1 MMHKPTNHL
10 ITSQLMRCGI
20 ILRRLFTPIID
31 ESNLSRAGSQFAIF
45 LSNYSRKASKSD
57 TLFESLLRMDVKS
70 YIKELVAVEEY
81 SFSLEELRRNTDKS
95 GASLKLELAR
105 LIEKKEILNLR
116 KEFYLIITPRYS
128 AFGKLPIQLY
138 AEKLF
143 KFLNRNYYLGL
154 YSAARIHGAGHQQVQ
169 REYVMIEQPALGNIK
184 KSNLDIRFLTTS
196 SWPATNVI
204 KERSDA
210 GEYNISSPILTAVDL
225 IHHQSKLGGLNRMLA
240 ILEELLE
247 EVKEE
252 DCLNLLTW
260 YSHRSSLQRL
270 GFLMEELR
278 IDDSI
283 FQMLFNHL
291 SKRPYFPV
299 LLSPN
304 SKQRP
309 GAVGNRWKVD
319 VNIKLDSNI

>member
-1 MMHKPTNHL
+1 
-10 ITSQLMRCGI
+10 
-20 ILRRLFTPIID
+20 
-31 ESNLSRAGSQFAIF
+31 
-45 LSNYSRKASKSD
+45 
-57 TLFESLLRMDVKS
+57 MDVKS

-105 LIEKKEILNLR
+105 LIAKKEILNLR

-128 AFGKLPIQLY
+128 SFGKIPVQLY

-169 REYVMIEQPALGNIK
+169 REYLMIEQPKLGDIK

-196 SWPATNVI
+196 NWPKSNLI

-210 GEYNISSPILTAVDL
+210 GEYQMSSPMLTAVDL

-247 EVKEE
+247 EVNEE
-252 DCLNLLTW
+252 DLAKLLTW
-260 YSHRSSLQRL
+260 YSNRSSLQRL
-270 GFLMEELR
+270 GFLMEEL
-278 IDDSI
+278 STNETMSKKL
-283 FQMLFNHL
+283 FQHVRE
-291 SKRPYFPV
+291 RPYYPI

-304 SKQRP
+304 SNQRS
-309 GAVGNRWKVD
+309 GAVDNRWKVD
-319 VNIKLDSNI
+319 VNIKLDSDL